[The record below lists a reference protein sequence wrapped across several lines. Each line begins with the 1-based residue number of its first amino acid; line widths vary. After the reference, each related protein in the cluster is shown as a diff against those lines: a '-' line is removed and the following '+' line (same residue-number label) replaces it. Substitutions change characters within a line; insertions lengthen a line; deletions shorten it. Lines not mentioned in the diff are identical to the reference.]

1 MSSKSKQPS
10 PLTSPMEPQGEKDIC
25 PDELQEVK
33 QLLARTPA
41 DDYGVWLEVGCALK
55 RLGVPYEVFSDWSAK
70 SEKFDEDECA
80 QKWENL
86 PDEPRAGWPTL
97 RKNAAASSF
106 VPVREEMLPEP
117 QTEDECAAQA
127 AHYLAST
134 FKPGETFELCGWKED
149 PTGKRL
155 VPNRGNELSWLG
167 DGDTE
172 DVLCK
177 DETLRSWVRDG
188 ILGGVVVGLNPV
200 RLPENFKGYAPT
212 DEMVSDYRVCL
223 LESDKIPIED
233 QWAKLKQMRLPIA
246 SAVYSGGKSLHVRCF
261 IDAGEDMKLFKERV
275 EKLIKYANSFGFVA
289 DTCCRNPSRLA
300 RLAGGKRDGK
310 RQYAVCWECGYPDWD
325 TFELCELGYLNAKP
339 MKPSTSFAGGSSRNQ
354 YVCAPQTAMPSDQEE
369 NKNLDELEAE
379 FGEPLTFSSKGTVT
393 AINESFWAAYVM
405 RKHGLIKVSGIIWR
419 YAKTTGLW
427 LRVSAEE
434 LNNLI
439 AKTAR
444 DYGTECGIGELAT
457 KFNEPTCNH
466 IRKFM
471 KNAKKD
477 LFKDRPRDIIHVG
490 NGMVEPHDDGTCILK
505 PFSPIYYSRNQSEIT
520 YDPNAQCPMFKEK
533 LLGPMLPQDD
543 IEIIQR
549 YSGQCLLGYNHTQ
562 TFLMLTGTAGG
573 GKGTIVNLI
582 RGIIGEANCVE
593 LRTELL
599 GERFELARFIGK
611 TFLIGSDVPSD
622 FLIKKGAGKIK
633 SLCGWDP
640 LDGEVKG
647 QTDPVPLIGDY
658 NIAITANSRL
668 RVNVDGDIDAWRR
681 RMLWITFEKPRPEKR
696 ITDFAGVLLREEG
709 PGILNWMIEGAV
721 KLLQNGFP
729 SESMSSR
736 RVERLLQE
744 SNSIYG
750 FLTTCVE
757 KTDSKANITVDELVS
772 KYNTWCLANDW
783 EPFVGLI
790 GRRKLLRGMETLFHV
805 PKVNSIDRDGDQRGF
820 NGVRFKEPD
829 NQ

>member
-41 DDYGVWLEVGCALK
+41 DDYGVWFEVGCALK
-55 RLGVPYEVFSDWSAK
+55 HLGISYDVFRSWSAT
-70 SEKFDEDECA
+70 SDKFDEVECI
-80 QKWENL
+80 QKWKDL
-86 PDEPRAGWPTL
+86 PEEPRAGWTTL
-97 RKNAAASSF
+97 RKYAGLSSF
-106 VPVREEMLPEP
+106 VPIPEQMLPEP
-117 QTEDECAAQA
+117 QTEDECVAQA
-127 AHYLAST
+127 AHYLATT
-134 FKPGETFELCGWKED
+134 FKPYELFEICEFEQK
-149 PTGKRL
+149 PNAKKPVPKRDMNL
-155 VPNRGNELSWLG
+155 PALS
-167 DGDTE
+167 DEDTE
-172 DVLCK
+172 EALCN
-177 DETLRSWVRDG
+177 DETLLSW
-188 ILGGVVVGLNPV
+188 ILGEPFGGAVVSINP
-200 RLPENFKGYAPT
+200 LKIPDGFKGYAPT
-212 DEMVSDYRVCL
+212 DECVSDHRLVL
-223 LESDKIPIED
+223 VEGDVIPIKD
-233 QWAKLKQMRLPIA
+233 QWAKLKLMRLPIKSIVN
-246 SAVYSGGKSLHVRCF
+246 SAGKSLHVRCF
-261 IDAGEDMKLFKERV
+261 IDAGNDPALYKERV
-275 EKLIKYANSFGFVA
+275 NKLYEYVRRFGFIPDENCKNA
-289 DTCCRNPSRLA
+289 SRQT
-300 RLAGGKRDGK
+300 RLPGPMRDGK
-310 RQYAVCWECGYPDWD
+310 RQYLVCGPCGYPDWD

-444 DYGTECGIGELAT
+444 DYGNEYGIGELAT

-622 FLIKKGAGKIK
+622 FLMKKGAGKIK